1 MEKGDNFMDKKQVL
15 SMMNCSLDGNSLLID
30 NSMEKTEADM
40 FLKAGID
47 NQTTTYTKNLS
58 CWGYWQDYYYPNVIR
73 ESYPIY
79 IQERAQDKGKKA
91 FELIKILSDK
101 KIIKLDKVK
110 DFIDAMDAIMAIL

>member
-1 MEKGDNFMDKKQVL
+1 
-15 SMMNCSLDGNSLLID
+15 MMNCSLDGNSLLID

-40 FLKAGID
+40 LLKAGID
-47 NQTTTYTKNLS
+47 NQGAGTTYTKNLS

-73 ESYPIY
+73 ESYPVY

>member
-1 MEKGDNFMDKKQVL
+1 
-15 SMMNCSLDGNSLLID
+15 MMNCSLDGNSLLID

-40 FLKAGID
+40 LLKASID
-47 NQTTTYTKNLS
+47 NQVTDYSKNLS

-73 ESYPIY
+73 ESYPVY